1 MKQSKQ
7 LEVAEKMDPSPF
19 AYIIT
24 IAVCQEKNYDATAFR
39 K

>member
-7 LEVAEKMDPSPF
+7 LEVAEKMVLSLF